1 MNIPRRE
8 NANWS
13 ILAGPGGTSISQ
25 GQLYGCKILQQ
36 TILFKKQ
43 SDMVIFRYPLLMR
56 ELVNIV
62 QCLLKTYSFV

>member
-1 MNIPRRE
+1 MNIPRRAA
-8 NANWS
+8 ANFS
-13 ILAGPGGTSISQ
+13 IFAGPGGTSKSQ

-56 ELVNIV
+56 ELVKGA
-62 QCLLKTYSFV
+62 QA